1 MPSTHGPARQRL
13 LRVLFLATGIGATV
27 FGLLLWRGD
36 GGILG
41 QHAQLHPVYAWVAV
55 SVTVIIPAL
64 FTVFAYVL
72 PLPALRA
79 IGMGVVLGFVAV
91 ELLWVPAMVEPTLW
105 DDRNPWLQGFT
116 GLHATIAAVVW
127 QHRLVWLYPIAQAP
141 IITFTQMGARDDSTS
156 EAILDGVGG
165 LLFGL
170 ILMGVAIAVLA
181 AADRQDAAADRARN
195 QASVQSRRHT
205 REREQTRIN
214 AMVHDDVMSVL
225 LAASRPTPAAGLSHQ
240 AALAL
245 TRIDQL
251 TSTDMDE
258 RLYPPEEVVAVLRS
272 TLFDTGGGVSYTYQL
287 DGEATVPSPAMAA
300 LTEALSEALRNS
312 MQHAGDGIRE
322 VERSVEVVVGDD
334 AVRVTVRDDGVGFSA
349 RQVSERR
356 LGVRVSIVGRM
367 RSLPGGD
374 AHVTSKPD
382 RGTIVHLSWTRP

>member
-1 MPSTHGPARQRL
+1 
-13 LRVLFLATGIGATV
+13 
-27 FGLLLWRGD
+27 
-36 GGILG
+36 
-41 QHAQLHPVYAWVAV
+41 
-55 SVTVIIPAL
+55 
-64 FTVFAYVL
+64 
-72 PLPALRA
+72 
-79 IGMGVVLGFVAV
+79 
-91 ELLWVPAMVEPTLW
+91 
-105 DDRNPWLQGFT
+105 
-116 GLHATIAAVVW
+116 
-127 QHRLVWLYPIAQAP
+127 
-141 IITFTQMGARDDSTS
+141 
-156 EAILDGVGG
+156 

>member
-64 FTVFAYVL
+64 FTVLAYLL

-258 RLYPPEEVVAVLRS
+258 RLPSR
-272 TLFDTGGGVSYTYQL
+272 GGG
-287 DGEATVPSPAMAA
+287 GGAA
-300 LTEALSEALRNS
+300 LHVVRYRRRGVIHLPTRRRSDRALSCHGGADRGAERGLAQ
-312 MQHAGDGIRE
+312 QHAAR
-322 VERSVEVVVGDD
+322 R
-334 AVRVTVRDDGVGFSA
+334 RRD
-349 RQVSERR
+349 
-356 LGVRVSIVGRM
+356 
-367 RSLPGGD
+367 
-374 AHVTSKPD
+374 T
-382 RGTIVHLSWTRP
+382 